1 MLKPQILKNLPNVES
16 FLRHCQRKDFKA
28 KSTVLKQGEAGNSLL
43 LILDGS
49 VSVMVEDESEPGHML
64 VIAYLN
70 PGDFVGEMGLFD
82 AEAPVRSAMVVA
94 KTQCEV
100 AEISYE
106 RFHQIR
112 NQFPDI
118 LYAVSRQL
126 GIRLRQTT
134 RKLERIVD
142 ERTVQL
148 QHLARYDGLTDRA
161 NHRTFYET
169 YQKEWAVAGRDK
181 KPLSL
186 ITVDIDF
193 FKPYNDTFG
202 HQEGDEC
209 LRKVAM
215 AIRSQ
220 VKRPADLAARTG
232 GEEFFV
238 LLPGTEKDGALA
250 MAESIRSA
258 IADLAIPHPSSP
270 ISSVVTVSLGVA
282 TMIPP
287 PITEASHFIARADQ
301 ALYNAKREGR
311 NRISGDR

>member
-1 MLKPQILKNLPNVES
+1 LLKPQILKTLPNVEN

-28 KSTVLKQGEAGNSLL
+28 KSTVLKQGEAGNSLC

-134 RKLERIVD
+134 RKLSDLAFVDVSGRIAHTLLDLCKEPDAMTHPDGMQIKITRQELGKIVGCSR
-142 ERTVQL
+142 EMAGRVL
-148 QHLARYDGLTDRA
+148 KSLEEDGLVSVSGKTMVV
-161 NHRTFYET
+161 Y
-169 YQKEWAVAGRDK
+169 
-181 KPLSL
+181 
-186 ITVDIDF
+186 
-193 FKPYNDTFG
+193 
-202 HQEGDEC
+202 
-209 LRKVAM
+209 
-215 AIRSQ
+215 
-220 VKRPADLAARTG
+220 
-232 GEEFFV
+232 
-238 LLPGTEKDGALA
+238 GT
-250 MAESIRSA
+250 R
-258 IADLAIPHPSSP
+258 
-270 ISSVVTVSLGVA
+270 
-282 TMIPP
+282 
-287 PITEASHFIARADQ
+287 
-301 ALYNAKREGR
+301 
-311 NRISGDR
+311 